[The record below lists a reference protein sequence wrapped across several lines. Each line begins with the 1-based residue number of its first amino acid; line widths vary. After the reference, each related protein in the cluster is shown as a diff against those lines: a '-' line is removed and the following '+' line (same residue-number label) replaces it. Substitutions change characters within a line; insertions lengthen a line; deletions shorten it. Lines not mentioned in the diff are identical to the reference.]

1 MSSVDNFG
9 HDLVVTQFARV
20 VLGIFCERFHQV
32 LFLVDGGVVLVE
44 FALDILEHIAAVI
57 GNHEV
62 TWVEFF
68 VSHGSIGF
76 CTLMTANAEV
86 VEKVFGNSLE
96 SEVGSVP

>member
-1 MSSVDNFG
+1 M
-9 HDLVVTQFARV
+9 
-20 VLGIFCERFHQV
+20 
-32 LFLVDGGVVLVE
+32 VDGGVVFVE
-44 FALDILEHIAAVI
+44 FALDILEHMLAVI
-57 GNHEV
+57 GNQEV
-62 TWVEFF
+62 AWVEFF